1 MPDRAGSVSA
11 IVTRNERDASGALQ
25 TSATMEVG
33 DVMASI
39 TKEQIDILIEL
50 QTIETDRYQ
59 LQKRLEAKPAK
70 LKSLDEEIESQGS
83 ALAGDEQSLTDL
95 KRDYRTFEADMK
107 INAERIKKLQERLRS
122 VKTNREYQATLKE
135 IDDLKAKNSAIEDR
149 ALETMDRIDAVEA
162 AVAKEKEDLSLI
174 SEEIK
179 QDRAAI
185 EKEMAEEQQRLS
197 ELEKKRQDTAGRL
210 DPSLM
215 RTYHRILGLGYA
227 VAIAPVVQSV
237 CQGCNMNI
245 PPQMFNELQRFD
257 SLKFCPFCERIL
269 YWKPACEDNG
279 ISEEAAASEEKVEQG
294 EA

>member
-1 MPDRAGSVSA
+1 MPNREGSVSA
-11 IVTRNERDASGALQ
+11 TVTRNEQDAFGAPQ
-25 TSATMEVG
+25 THATIKAG

-50 QTIETDRYQ
+50 QSIEIERYR

-70 LKSLDEEIESQGS
+70 LEALDEEIGSQGN
-83 ALAGDEQSLTDL
+83 ALAGDEQSLTEL
-95 KRDYRTFEADMK
+95 KRASRTFEADLK
-107 INAERIKKLQERLRS
+107 INSERINKLQERLRS

-135 IDDLKAKNSAIEDR
+135 IDDLKAKNSGIEDR

-162 AVAKEKEDLSLI
+162 AVAKKKEDLSMI
-174 SEEIK
+174 SEEIE

-185 EKEMAEEQQRLS
+185 EKEMAEERRRLS
-197 ELEKKRQDTAGRL
+197 VLEKKRQDTAGRL

-215 RTYHRILGLGYA
+215 RTYNRILGLGYA

-269 YWKPACEDNG
+269 YWKSAAEDRG
-279 ISEEAAASEEKVEQG
+279 ILEEAQASEEKVEHG
-294 EA
+294 EL